1 VLVAEDADKKAPA
14 AQKRPKAPKPQVV
27 GAKVSA
33 GKPKAKVAAAAG
45 ANPKAAA
52 AGAGAKV
59 KYRVNAVKAV
69 SAQDR
74 EADKQS
80 MGQVRKSLVFLGG
93 VTLAYLA
100 YLIFSGQMDM
110 FLGSLSKLT
119 AAGCCAGSS
128 AMWSTT

>member
-1 VLVAEDADKKAPA
+1 MAEDADKNAPV

-33 GKPKAKVAAAAG
+33 SKPKPKAASKSALGAA
-45 ANPKAAA
+45 PKAAA
-52 AGAGAKV
+52 GGAPKAGTGAGAKV

-80 MGQVRKSLVFLGG
+80 MGQVHKSLVFLGI

-100 YLIFSGQMDM
+100 YLIFSGQMDV
-110 FLGSLSKLT
+110 FLSKIGR
-119 AAGCCAGSS
+119 AHV
-128 AMWSTT
+128 